1 MPYFFF
7 RLKAVESEHNE
18 SLANFKKK
26 FLHETED
33 EVSKAVAKLKRDE
46 EKRVQDLT
54 HDFLKRE
61 KQKVAE
67 AVEAERKIFERE
79 FGNLTELHK
88 VNDSSH
94 VKSTAW
100 IRMSQALLDSQK
112 TAGIFL

>member
-1 MPYFFF
+1 MPYSFF

-18 SLANFKKK
+18 SLTNFKKK

-94 VKSTAW
+94 VRSTGW
-100 IRMSQALLDSQK
+100 I
-112 TAGIFL
+112 